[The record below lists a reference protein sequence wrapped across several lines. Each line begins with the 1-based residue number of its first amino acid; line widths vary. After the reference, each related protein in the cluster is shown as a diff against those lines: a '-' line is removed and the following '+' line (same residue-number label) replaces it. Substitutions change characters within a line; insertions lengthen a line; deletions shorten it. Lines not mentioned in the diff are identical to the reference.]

1 MAGDC
6 ITVGLLGFGG
16 VGSGVV
22 RLLREHAAE
31 IAQRVGGQ
39 VRLGPVVVRDPA
51 KPREVDVPVTTDH
64 GAVVGAEGVDI
75 VVELMGGL
83 EPAGAL
89 LAKALDAGQHVVTGN
104 KELIASR
111 GAELVALAQARGV
124 RLEYEAAVAGAIPII
139 KPLRESLA
147 GDRVRKV
154 IGILNGTTNYILTRM
169 TEEGASF
176 DDVLA
181 EAQELGYAEKPDPG
195 ADVDGHDAAAK
206 AAIVASLAFDAAVT
220 RDQVFTEGI
229 RRITP
234 ADIEHARRMGY
245 VVKLLAIAEDYSP
258 TGAGGEIGVRV
269 HPALL
274 PVEHPL
280 ASVRGSFNAVFV
292 KADAAGELMFYG
304 RGAGSLPTASAV
316 VGDIVTAARAQLA
329 GEVLPRV
336 DVTARSIRPVDEV
349 SVQYSVLLDV
359 NDQPGVLAQVAATF
373 GDHDVSIKS
382 VWQEGEDDR
391 AQLLLITHA
400 AREGNVQATLAALR
414 GLDVVRD
421 VASVIRVEG
430 REV

>member
-1 MAGDC
+1 RRRRLAGSMAGDC
-6 ITVGLLGFGG
+6 ITVGLLGFGV

-22 RLLREHAAE
+22 RLLREHATE

-124 RLEYEAAVAGAIPII
+124 CLEYEAAVAGAILIM

-195 ADVDGHDAAAK
+195 ADVD
-206 AAIVASLAFDAAVT
+206 
-220 RDQVFTEGI
+220 
-229 RRITP
+229 
-234 ADIEHARRMGY
+234 
-245 VVKLLAIAEDYSP
+245 
-258 TGAGGEIGVRV
+258 
-269 HPALL
+269 
-274 PVEHPL
+274 
-280 ASVRGSFNAVFV
+280 
-292 KADAAGELMFYG
+292 
-304 RGAGSLPTASAV
+304 
-316 VGDIVTAARAQLA
+316 
-329 GEVLPRV
+329 
-336 DVTARSIRPVDEV
+336 
-349 SVQYSVLLDV
+349 
-359 NDQPGVLAQVAATF
+359 
-373 GDHDVSIKS
+373 
-382 VWQEGEDDR
+382 
-391 AQLLLITHA
+391 
-400 AREGNVQATLAALR
+400 
-414 GLDVVRD
+414 
-421 VASVIRVEG
+421 
-430 REV
+430 